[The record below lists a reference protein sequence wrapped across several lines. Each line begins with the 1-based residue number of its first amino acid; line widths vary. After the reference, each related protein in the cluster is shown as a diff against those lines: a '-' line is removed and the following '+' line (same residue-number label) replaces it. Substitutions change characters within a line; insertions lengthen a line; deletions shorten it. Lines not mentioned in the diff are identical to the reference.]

1 MARIAAP
8 KLKCLARF
16 PPDVFRQGEVF
27 APKLTRDRGVH
38 PTVEF
43 SQRKFPVSRRSKEN
57 LNGRLWRP
65 LPFGDPMRRRN
76 RPRQAWRETD
86 SFAPRS
92 TVSPRRLFRELCS
105 RDK

>member
-1 MARIAAP
+1 MARITAP
-8 KLKCLARF
+8 KLKRLARF
-16 PPDVFRQGEVF
+16 PPDVVRQSEVF

-43 SQRKFPVSRRSKEN
+43 SLRQFPVSRLSKEN
-57 LNGRLWRP
+57 PNGRLWRP

-76 RPRQAWRETD
+76 RPRPAWRETD

-92 TVSPRRLFRELCS
+92 AVSPRR
-105 RDK
+105 